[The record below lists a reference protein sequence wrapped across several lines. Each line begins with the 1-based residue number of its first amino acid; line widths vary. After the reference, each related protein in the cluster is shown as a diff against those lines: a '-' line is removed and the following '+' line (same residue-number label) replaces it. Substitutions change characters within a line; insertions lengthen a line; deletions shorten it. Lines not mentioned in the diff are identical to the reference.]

1 MSVDY
6 YAHIYYG
13 YDVTPED
20 LKHLSEETIDE
31 LMDREY
37 LHRIDCYSEHS
48 RMILGYD
55 IEATGNIAI
64 FSNATLADATDPLA
78 VIKLYYNCFGEM
90 PKLSPNFYLAQRVS

>member
-20 LKHLSEETIDE
+20 LKYLSKETIDE
-31 LMDREY
+31 LIDEEL
-37 LHRIDCYSEHS
+37 LHRTDCYSKHS

-55 IEATGNIAI
+55 IKATGNITI
-64 FSNATLADATDPLA
+64 FSNTTLADAADPLA
-78 VIKLYYNCFGEM
+78 VIKLYYDCFSEM
-90 PKLSPNFYLAQRVS
+90 PKLSPNFYLVQRVS

>member
-6 YAHIYYG
+6 SAHIYYG

-55 IEATGNIAI
+55 IKETENII
-64 FSNATLADATDPLA
+64 FFSNATLAFAADPLT
-78 VIKLYYNCFGEM
+78 VIKLYYDCFGEM
-90 PKLSPNFYLAQRVS
+90 PKLNPNFYLAQRVS

>member
-6 YAHIYYG
+6 SAHIYYG

-20 LKHLSEETIDE
+20 LKFLSEETIEE
-31 LMDREY
+31 LMDKEL

-55 IEATGNIAI
+55 IEATENIII
-64 FSNATLADATDPLA
+64 FSNVTIADATDPLS
-78 VIKLYYNCFGEM
+78 VIKLYYNCFSEM
-90 PKLSPNFYLAQRVS
+90 PKTNPNFYLGLQVS